1 MQLINGRTDI
11 LVLGMFRPDAEI
23 GIYRVACQIAALVSF
38 GLSIVNSVQ
47 GPHIAHLHAMGDKRR
62 LQQMVSRSSRG
73 ILSITL
79 LIVIAVVL
87 LGKPLLAVAF
97 GPAFES
103 AYVPL
108 VILAIGQLV
117 SVSAGSV
124 SSLLNMTGHERDTM
138 QGLMIAASLNLV
150 LNLLLTPQWGAT
162 GAAVATAVTLIVW
175 NLILLRKVYL
185 RTGIRASAFFRPRS
199 Q

>member
-1 MQLINGRTDI
+1 M
-11 LVLGMFRPDAEI
+11 
-23 GIYRVACQIAALVSF
+23 
-38 GLSIVNSVQ
+38 
-47 GPHIAHLHAMGDKRR
+47 
-62 LQQMVSRSSRG
+62 
-73 ILSITL
+73 
-79 LIVIAVVL
+79 
-87 LGKPLLAVAF
+87 
-97 GPAFES
+97 
-103 AYVPL
+103 PL

-150 LNLLLTPQWGAT
+150 LNLLLTPRWGAT

-185 RTGIRASAFFRPRS
+185 RTGIRASAFFRRRS